1 MGICLIAYSVSA
13 SHLDAV
19 LAEPALAW
27 RVLEAEDD
35 SSYLEQLAAD
45 NRTSWLLRLLGKAK
59 PPRAPSTLSLADAE
73 RRELDVDKAWDGL
86 RHCIALCA
94 PGAPNFFEG
103 DGKVGTFEVGY
114 GPALHVRPDTIA
126 KCAAAIESLDE
137 DTLLKAFRTADFK
150 GVYLEALWKRQDE
163 EAESYLL
170 ENYRD
175 FRQFIQHC
183 AARRQAAL
191 LQYT

>member
-13 SHLDAV
+13 SHLDAI
-19 LAEPALAW
+19 LAEPALVW
-27 RVLEAEDD
+27 QVLEAEDD
-35 SSYLEQLAAD
+35 SNYLEQLAAD
-45 NRTSWLLRLLGKAK
+45 NRTSLLQRLLGKAK
-59 PPRAPSTLSLADAE
+59 PARAPSTLSLADPQ
-73 RRELDVDKAWDGL
+73 RRELDVDKSWDGL
-86 RHCIALCA
+86 RHCLAHCS

-103 DGKVGTFEVGY
+103 DGKIGNFEVGY
-114 GPALHVRPDTIA
+114 GPALCVRPDTIA
-126 KCAAAIESLDE
+126 KCAAALGALDE
-137 DTLLKAFRTADFK
+137 DMLLKAFRTADFK

-175 FRQFIQHC
+175 FRKFVQHG
-183 AARRQAAL
+183 AAHGQAAV